1 MNKIILFLILN
12 IWSIALYAIPP
23 VKIKSVA
30 DLPINQAIEAV
41 LPNGE
46 LLIAGTAEQAFP
58 TGISRAMSRGLV
70 QEMATTKAKAMLAD
84 YIHGSTFE
92 KTNSVSEKIKIE
104 GTKGSMTSEQKSVVV
119 QTMRKAALKGVD
131 ILQVSNK
138 NPNVITVSVG
148 LSMGSMQV
156 ADNFKDRVNNFRP
169 KNNIRQNSNNST
181 NNNQGEQINWV
192 HPMLR

>member
-1 MNKIILFLILN
+1 
-12 IWSIALYAIPP
+12 
-23 VKIKSVA
+23 
-30 DLPINQAIEAV
+30 
-41 LPNGE
+41 
-46 LLIAGTAEQAFP
+46 
-58 TGISRAMSRGLV
+58 
-70 QEMATTKAKAMLAD
+70 
-84 YIHGSTFE
+84 
-92 KTNSVSEKIKIE
+92 
-104 GTKGSMTSEQKSVVV
+104 MTSEQKSVVV

-156 ADNFKDRVNNFRP
+156 ADNFKDRVNNFRL